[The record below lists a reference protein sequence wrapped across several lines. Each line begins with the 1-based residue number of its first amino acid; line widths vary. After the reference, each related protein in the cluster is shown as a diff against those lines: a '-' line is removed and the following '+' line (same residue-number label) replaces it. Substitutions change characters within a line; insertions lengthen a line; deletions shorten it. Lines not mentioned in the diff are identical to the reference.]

1 MSERPRLSNDELDA
15 RYERD
20 GYVVVR
26 GAAASIVRPLLS
38 THRRLVGK
46 TPAGFHSTPYFQDL
60 ELKRAVHRELTAAL
74 SPVVDELVTGHR
86 VLLSSFISKRRGADG
101 VMPPHQDWTFVDEP
115 DASSMNFWV
124 PLVDVDRRNGALSV
138 LPGGQRV
145 PPNIRGSGTDN
156 SFARVEQFAA
166 GRMVELEMSAG
177 DVVIH
182 DHRLLHAS
190 PPNTRRRP
198 RVVAGCALVPADVPA
213 LHYRQIAP
221 GRLEKFELEDRFFTD
236 HTYGDPT
243 FPPSARL
250 LGTVEHH
257 NPVFDE
263 ADLLALAGPVAPVED
278 G

>member
-46 TPAGFHSTPYFQDL
+46 APAGFHSTPYFQDL
-60 ELKRAVHRELTAAL
+60 ELKRAVHPELTAAL

-86 VLLSSFISKRRGADG
+86 ILLSSFISKRRGEEG

-115 DASSMNFWV
+115 GASSMNFWV

-145 PPNIRGSGTDN
+145 PTNIRGSGTDN

-190 PPNTRRRP
+190 PPNSRRRP
-198 RVVAGCALVPADVPA
+198 RVVAGCALVPADATAV
-213 LHYRQIAP
+213 HYRQVAP
-221 GRLEKFELEDRFFTD
+221 GRLEKFELEDRCFTD

-243 FPPSARL
+243 FPPRARL

-263 ADLLALAGPVAPVED
+263 ADLLALSGPVAPAED